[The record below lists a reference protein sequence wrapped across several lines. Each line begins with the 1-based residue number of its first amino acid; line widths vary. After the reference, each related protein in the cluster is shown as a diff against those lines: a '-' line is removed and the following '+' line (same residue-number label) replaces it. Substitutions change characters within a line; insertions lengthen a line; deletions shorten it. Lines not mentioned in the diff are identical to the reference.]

1 MAPVA
6 AVLQSGRRLG
16 YERMEF
22 SRESQMVRAVGKSVL
37 GLCAAAGLAGCLTDQ
52 PRDGGEARGAVVP
65 ENYKAEIIAFM
76 RTYLNDPA
84 NVRDAFIT
92 EPAIKQVGGRSQYA
106 VCVRYNAKNTDGK
119 YAGSR
124 DSLAVFERG
133 RFDRMID
140 QFPKGTAHPCAGAE
154 YTHFPELEALRR

>member
-1 MAPVA
+1 M
-6 AVLQSGRRLG
+6 LRR
-16 YERMEF
+16 
-22 SRESQMVRAVGKSVL
+22 AGKVL
-37 GLCAAAGLAGCLTDQ
+37 GLCAAGALAGCLTDQ
-52 PRDGGEARGAVVP
+52 EPGGGEGRGAVLP

-92 EPAIKQVGGRSQYA
+92 EPEIKPVGGRKQYA

-119 YAGSR
+119 YMGSK
-124 DSLAVFERG
+124 DALAVFDRG

-140 QFPKGTAHPCAGAE
+140 QFPKGTANPCLGSAD
-154 YTHFPELEALRR
+154 YKHFPELEALKR

>member
-1 MAPVA
+1 MSQWSSTGIAIVHGI
-6 AVLQSGRRLG
+6 GR
-16 YERMEF
+16 
-22 SRESQMVRAVGKSVL
+22 AVL
-37 GLCAAAGLAGCLTDQ
+37 GLCAAAALAGCLTDDA
-52 PRDGGEARGAVVP
+52 RDGGEARGGVLP

-92 EPAIKQVGGRSQYA
+92 EPAIKQVGTRSQYA

-119 YAGSR
+119 YMGSK
-124 DSLAVFERG
+124 SGLAVFDRG

-140 QFPKGTAHPCAGAE
+140 QFPKGTANPCLEATD
-154 YTHFPELEALRR
+154 YKHFPELEALKR

>member
-1 MAPVA
+1 MARRVA
-6 AVLQSGRRLG
+6 R
-16 YERMEF
+16 
-22 SRESQMVRAVGKSVL
+22 SVL
-37 GLCAAAGLAGCLTDQ
+37 GLCAAAALGGCLTDQ
-52 PRDGGEARGAVVP
+52 AREGEARGTILP

-92 EPAIKQVGGRSQYA
+92 EPVIKQVGTRSQYA
-106 VCVRYNAKNTDGK
+106 VCVRYNAKNSDGR

-140 QFPKGTAHPCAGAE
+140 QFPKGSVHPCVGVD
-154 YTHFPELEALRR
+154 YTHFPELEALKR

>member
-1 MAPVA
+1 MAAVA
-6 AVLQSGRRLG
+6 AVLQSRRRLG
-16 YERMEF
+16 YEPMEF
-22 SRESQMVRAVGKSVL
+22 SRESRMVRAVGKSVL
-37 GLCAAAGLAGCLTDQ
+37 GLWVAAALAGCLTDQ
-52 PRDGGEARGAVVP
+52 PREGGEGRGAVLP

-92 EPAIKQVGGRSQYA
+92 EPAIKPFGGRSQYA
-106 VCVRYNAKNTDGK
+106 VCVRYNAKDTDGK

-124 DSLAVFERG
+124 DSLALFERG

-140 QFPKGTAHPCAGAE
+140 QFPKGTPHPCADAD
-154 YTHFPELEALRR
+154 YKHFPELEALRR

>member
-1 MAPVA
+1 MATVA
-6 AVLQSGRRLG
+6 AALQSRQRLG
-16 YERMEF
+16 YEPMEF
-22 SRESQMVRAVGKSVL
+22 SRESQMARAVGRSVL
-37 GLCAAAGLAGCLTDQ
+37 GMCAAAALAGCLTDQ
-52 PRDGGEARGAVVP
+52 AHEGGEGRGTVLP

-92 EPAIKQVGGRSQYA
+92 EPAIKPFGGRSQYA

-124 DSLAVFERG
+124 DSLALFERG

-154 YTHFPELEALRR
+154 YTHFPELEALKR

>member
-1 MAPVA
+1 
-6 AVLQSGRRLG
+6 
-16 YERMEF
+16 
-22 SRESQMVRAVGKSVL
+22 MVRTVGRSVL
-37 GLCAAAGLAGCLTDQ
+37 GLCAAAALAGCLTDQ
-52 PRDGGEARGAVVP
+52 AREGEARGTVLP

-106 VCVRYNAKNTDGK
+106 VCVRYNAKNTDGR

-124 DSLAVFERG
+124 DGLALFDRG
-133 RFDRMID
+133 RFDRMVD
-140 QFPKGTAHPCAGAE
+140 QFPKGAVHPCVDAD
-154 YTHFPELEALRR
+154 YKHFPELEALKR